1 MSASRIMEIIRAA
14 GLRVRLGDANTLM
27 VTPAALLTPELRALI
42 QGHKHDLVL
51 ALATLANDDDPR
63 VTCTACRFLWP
74 GNYCRNHRRAGLTTR
89 ELAAD
94 FVALPQHCPGHAPL
108 ALAQAPP

>member
-1 MSASRIMEIIRAA
+1 MSASRIMETIRAA
-14 GLRVRLGDANTLM
+14 GLSVRLGDTITLM
-27 VTPAALLTPELRALI
+27 VTPAALITRELRALI

-51 ALATLANDDDPR
+51 ALATLSNDDDPR

-74 GNYCRNHRRAGLTTR
+74 GNRCLVHRRAGLTTR

-94 FVALPQHCPGHAPL
+94 FIQLRQHCPGHAPL
-108 ALAQAPP
+108 AQAP

>member
-1 MSASRIMEIIRAA
+1 MSASPILETIRAA
-14 GLRVRLGDANTLM
+14 GLSVRLGGSNTLK

-63 VTCTACRFLWP
+63 VTCTACQHLRP
-74 GNYCRNHRRAGLTTR
+74 GNRCNNHRRAALTTR
-89 ELAAD
+89 ELAAE
-94 FVALPQHCPGHAPL
+94 FTRLRQHCPGFALAVAHAP
-108 ALAQAPP
+108 P

>member
-1 MSASRIMEIIRAA
+1 MSASRIMETIRAA
-14 GLRVRLGDANTLM
+14 GLSVRLGDANTLK

-51 ALATLANDDDPR
+51 ALATLANDDDTR
-63 VTCTACRFLWP
+63 VTCTTCRHLRP
-74 GNYCRNHRRAGLTTR
+74 GKRCDNHRRAALTTR

-94 FVALPQHCPGHAPL
+94 FTHLRQHCPGFALAVAHAP
-108 ALAQAPP
+108 P

>member
-1 MSASRIMEIIRAA
+1 MSASRIMEIIRAV
-14 GLRVRLGDANTLM
+14 GLRVRLGDANTLK
-27 VTPAALLTPELRALI
+27 VTPAARLTPELRALI

-63 VTCTACRFLWP
+63 VTCTECRFLWP
-74 GNYCRNHRRAGLTTR
+74 GNRCLVHRRAGLTTR

-94 FVALPQHCPGHAPL
+94 FVALRQHCPGHAPL
-108 ALAQAPP
+108 AQAPP